1 MMQQNGVLLFVAD
14 DSFSRVLMYLQRIKQ
29 MMIHPEI
36 LGMLFK
42 LHAWRG

>member
-29 MMIHPEI
+29 MMIRSEI